1 MVDLSS
7 FNQNQL
13 ASVNWGEGPLLVQAG
28 PGSGKT
34 RVLTHRIARILEDTR
49 GQHFKI
55 LGLTFTHK
63 AAAEMHD
70 RIERLIPN
78 SSERTLMTTF
88 HSFGVSLLRQHGHHI
103 GLSPDFAILHQK
115 ADQEALLDE
124 AIQIA
129 RSEFDEVDFKSE
141 QLLRPVS
148 HLLDNGIDGKDAV
161 EFLKKQNNKRPEE
174 IGAIYRNYRSL
185 MLQNNE
191 LDFGGIIAESL
202 GLLRDKPAV
211 RRQVN
216 RVYSYI
222 CVDEFQDTNLA
233 QYEIL
238 CYLVNPATKN
248 LFVVADDDQIIYQ
261 WNGASPERLKKLR
274 SDFAMTVLQLPENY
288 RCPPDVIS
296 IANTLIKHNLSH
308 DPEREDLTPRKL
320 SEVKDVVLVK
330 DFPSLDEESDWIAS
344 DIAQYPIESRSNI
357 AVLARTR
364 RLLGQI
370 CTTLNDHGVPAY
382 LAERKTEFS
391 TNPMVWMHA
400 TLRLANARQDKEQLR
415 RVCKS
420 YFDLA
425 GVNLSPN
432 DIMADAATEEGDYLR
447 AWQRAALIREVP
459 GSESGLFLSDALSRL
474 TERLDFRHFIN
485 ASFDWFAKLPETG
498 PFLEDTTTEY
508 QEELATWH
516 SLMNEIDHEAGGRE
530 QVTLNS
536 LLQGLDLR
544 SKSPP
549 PPNGTVSCYTIH
561 GSKGLEFSHV
571 YLAGLVEDQ
580 LPSWTAVKK
589 GDDSPE
595 MQEERRNCFVAVTRV
610 QESLTLTYSNKVFG
624 WSKKPSRFLREMGL
638 LPE

>member
-7 FNQNQL
+7 FDQNQL

-49 GQHFKI
+49 GQHFRI

-70 RIERLIPN
+70 RIERLILN
-78 SSERTLMTTF
+78 SGERTLMTTF
-88 HSFGVSLLRQHGHHI
+88 HSFGASLLRQHGHHI
-103 GLSPDFAILHQK
+103 GLSPGFAILHQE

-124 AIQIA
+124 AIQMA

-141 QLLRPVS
+141 QLLRTVS
-148 HLLDNGIDGKDAV
+148 NLLDNGIDGKDAV
-161 EFLKKQNNKRPEE
+161 EFLQKQNNKRPEE

-185 MLQNNE
+185 MLQNNK
-191 LDFGGIIAESL
+191 LDFGGIISESL

-216 RVYSYI
+216 RVYSYV

-274 SDFAMTVLQLPENY
+274 SDFGMTVLQLPENY
-288 RCPPDVIS
+288 RCPPDVIA

-308 DPEREDLTPRKL
+308 DTEKADLTSRKP

-330 DFPSLDEESDWIAS
+330 GFSSLDEESDWIAS

-370 CTTLNDHGVPAY
+370 CTTLNERGVPAY
-382 LAERKTEFS
+382 LAERKTEFTTS
-391 TNPMVWMHA
+391 PMVWMHA

-447 AWQRAALIREVP
+447 AWQRAALSREFPV
-459 GSESGLFLSDALSRL
+459 SESGLFLSDALSRL

-485 ASFDWFAKLPETG
+485 ASFDWFDKLPETG

-508 QEELATWH
+508 QEESATWH
-516 SLMNEIDHEAGGRE
+516 NLMNEIDHEAGGRE
-530 QVTLNS
+530 QLTLNV

-544 SKSPP
+544 SKSST
-549 PPNGTVSCYTIH
+549 PPNGAVRCYTIH
-561 GSKGLEFSHV
+561 GSKGLEFNYV

-580 LPSWTAVKK
+580 LPSWAAVKK
-589 GDDSPE
+589 GDNSHE

-610 QESLTLTYSNKVFG
+610 QEGLTLTYSDKVFG
-624 WSKKPSRFLREMGL
+624 WPKKPSRFLKEMGL
-638 LPE
+638 LP